1 MASNRVTATE
11 LETLLKKLQKM
22 RPSGSVT
29 EQICEKISPEGFL
42 DDPGTFVL
50 IDDPIKREKPPN
62 C

>member
-29 EQICEKISPEGFL
+29 EQICEKMSPEGFL

-50 IDDPIKREKPPN
+50 TDDPN
-62 C
+62 